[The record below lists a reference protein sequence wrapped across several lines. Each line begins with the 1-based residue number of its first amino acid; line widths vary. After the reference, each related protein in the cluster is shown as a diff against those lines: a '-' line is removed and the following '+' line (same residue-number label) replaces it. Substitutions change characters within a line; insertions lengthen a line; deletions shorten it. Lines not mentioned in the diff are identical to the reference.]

1 MTPAE
6 AVRDMR
12 ITLPARGNRTL
23 RDVVDRANHDTS
35 LKALWHA
42 ANVNA
47 VTRLQINDH
56 SWVHIQI
63 VTNIGLKLLREL
75 RRAGVEPGMV
85 TDYGMRQEDA
95 EVVVVL
101 GCLTHCLGM
110 AIHRHGHE
118 EMSLFLA
125 ADRLPRLLEGLYE
138 EPEATIVQAEVLQ
151 AIISHRSDGQPLS
164 LEAGIV
170 RVADALDMA
179 KGRSRIPFESGR
191 VSIHSLSAAA
201 IEGVHIRARPGQ
213 GAGRDRDEQL
223 RRPLPGR
230 QPAAVEAARL
240 GPRGLHGHRGHARG
254 RVREAAS
261 ALVPALTL
269 KLAPTG
275 AEYPSGILRTPLRGR
290 LMVGRLTLD
299 QVVGVRVPAPQLRL
313 SEPKFPRPLA
323 RESVGGTQG
332 HRTIRPLVPRRSDRL
347 GQKDQRAQGMRISHD
362 ALGRVS
368 R

>member
-1 MTPAE
+1 MEASDQPTAPEPEEVPAGSEPAPGTPVSVRAERGARMTPAE

-12 ITLPARGNRTL
+12 INLPARGNRTL
-23 RDVVDRANHDTS
+23 RDVVDRANADAG

-85 TDYGMRQEDA
+85 KDYGMRQEDA

-110 AIHRHGHE
+110 AIHRHNHE

-125 ADRLPRLLEGLYE
+125 ADRIPSLLEGVYD
-138 EPEATIVQAEVLQ
+138 EPERTIVMAEVLQ
-151 AIISHRSDGQPLS
+151 TIISHRSDGEPLS
-164 LEAGIV
+164 VEAGVV

-179 KGRSRIPFESGR
+179 KGRSRIPFETGR

-201 IEGVHIRARPGQ
+201 IEAVNIRSSGTGKVLVEIVLNNSAGLFQVDNLLKSKLHGSGLESHI
-213 GAGRDRDEQL
+213 E
-223 RRPLPGR
+223 
-230 QPAAVEAARL
+230 VEADIEGETEKRLLGAFRL
-240 GPRGLHGHRGHARG
+240 G
-254 RVREAAS
+254 
-261 ALVPALTL
+261 
-269 KLAPTG
+269 
-275 AEYPSGILRTPLRGR
+275 
-290 LMVGRLTLD
+290 
-299 QVVGVRVPAPQLRL
+299 
-313 SEPKFPRPLA
+313 SE
-323 RESVGGTQG
+323 
-332 HRTIRPLVPRRSDRL
+332 
-347 GQKDQRAQGMRISHD
+347 
-362 ALGRVS
+362 
-368 R
+368 

>member
-1 MTPAE
+1 VTDDAESQELDPEEIPQGADPEPGTPVSPRAERGARMTPTE
-6 AVRDMR
+6 AIRDMR

-23 RDVVDRANHDTS
+23 RDVIDRVNREAS

-110 AIHRHGHE
+110 AVHRNGHE

-125 ADRLPRLLEGLYE
+125 ADRLPRLLEGIYE
-138 EPEATIVQAEVLQ
+138 EPEKTIVEAEVLQ

-164 LEAGIV
+164 VEAGIV

-201 IEGVHIRARPGQ
+201 IEAVRIHQQSGHVMIDIEMNNS
-213 GAGRDRDEQL
+213 AGLYQVDNLL
-223 RRPLPGR
+223 R
-230 QPAAVEAARL
+230 
-240 GPRGLHGHRGHARG
+240 
-254 RVREAAS
+254 S
-261 ALVPALTL
+261 
-269 KLAPTG
+269 K
-275 AEYPSGILRTPLRGR
+275 LRGSGLEEHINVRATIEGESEKR
-290 LMVGRLTLD
+290 LLPSFEL
-299 QVVGVRVPAPQLRL
+299 
-313 SEPKFPRPLA
+313 
-323 RESVGGTQG
+323 
-332 HRTIRPLVPRRSDRL
+332 
-347 GQKDQRAQGMRISHD
+347 
-362 ALGRVS
+362 
-368 R
+368 

>member
-1 MTPAE
+1 VTGVSAQDDTTPEPEEVPAGADPEPGRPISVRAERGARMTPQE

-12 ITLPARGNRTL
+12 ITLPARGNRAL

-125 ADRLPRLLEGLYE
+125 ADRLPKLLEGLYD

-151 AIISHRSDGQPLS
+151 SIISHRSDGQPLS
-164 LEAGIV
+164 IEAGVV

-191 VSIHSLSAAA
+191 VSIHALSAAA
-201 IEGVHIRARPGQ
+201 IEAVHIRSGQ
-213 GAGRDRDEQL
+213 GKVLIAIEMNNSAGLYQVDNLL
-223 RRPLPGR
+223 RSKLHGSGLEGYLD
-230 QPAAVEAARL
+230 VEATIEGESEKRL
-240 GPRGLHGHRGHARG
+240 L
-254 RVREAAS
+254 
-261 ALVPALTL
+261 
-269 KLAPTG
+269 
-275 AEYPSGILRTPLRGR
+275 PSFR
-290 LMVGRLTLD
+290 L
-299 QVVGVRVPAPQLRL
+299 
-313 SEPKFPRPLA
+313 
-323 RESVGGTQG
+323 
-332 HRTIRPLVPRRSDRL
+332 
-347 GQKDQRAQGMRISHD
+347 
-362 ALGRVS
+362 
-368 R
+368 

>member
-1 MTPAE
+1 MDAEPETPEPEEVPAGAEPELGNAVSVRAERGARMTPSE

-23 RDVVDRANHDTS
+23 RDLIERVNRDTE

-75 RRAGVEPGMV
+75 RRAGVESGMV
-85 TDYGMRQEDA
+85 ADYGMTKEDA
-95 EVVVVL
+95 EIVVVL

-118 EMSLFLA
+118 DMSLFLA
-125 ADRLPRLLEGLYE
+125 ADRLPRLLHGLYE
-138 EPEATIVQAEVLQ
+138 EPELTIVQAEVLQ
-151 AIISHRSDGQPLS
+151 TIISHRSDGVPLS
-164 LEAGIV
+164 VEAGVV

-201 IEGVHIRARPGQ
+201 IEEVRIKGSDGRVKIEIEMNNS
-213 GAGRDRDEQL
+213 AGLYQVDNLLRSKLRGSGLEDRIE
-223 RRPLPGR
+223 
-230 QPAAVEAARL
+230 VEASISGESEKRL
-240 GPRGLHGHRGHARG
+240 LP
-254 RVREAAS
+254 
-261 ALVPALTL
+261 PF
-269 KLAPTG
+269 
-275 AEYPSGILRTPLRGR
+275 R
-290 LMVGRLTLD
+290 L
-299 QVVGVRVPAPQLRL
+299 
-313 SEPKFPRPLA
+313 
-323 RESVGGTQG
+323 
-332 HRTIRPLVPRRSDRL
+332 
-347 GQKDQRAQGMRISHD
+347 
-362 ALGRVS
+362 
-368 R
+368 